1 MDFKKSSDYKSGID
15 YENILAGHLANMAI
29 YRDKNPRMYASS
41 IETLILMC
49 PMEIRE
55 KAQKRMQELKI
66 GGSDYTNLTTETI
79 RLYDELWQ
87 YISVLLER
95 QNLIFKTRYIKTYE

>member
-55 KAQKRMQELKI
+55 KAQKRMQELKWGVVTI
-66 GGSDYTNLTTETI
+66 LTLPQKQFVYMMNYGNT
-79 RLYDELWQ
+79 LVCYW
-87 YISVLLER
+87 
-95 QNLIFKTRYIKTYE
+95 NGKT